1 MSNRSVGTGFE
12 REFCGI
18 LAKHGF
24 WAHNMA
30 QKAEGQP
37 ADVVAAKDGTAFL
50 IDCKVCEKDVFRLD
64 RVEENQELA
73 MGKWLGCGN
82 LGAYFA
88 IKLLTTGEIFMVPFQ
103 DIRGM
108 RLRNV
113 KTLKRKDLI
122 MYTTLEMWMR
132 NRQ

>member
-73 MGKWLGCGN
+73 MSKWLGCGN
-82 LGAYFA
+82 MGAYFA
-88 IKLLTTGEIFMVPFQ
+88 IKLMSTGEVFMVRYE
-103 DIRGM
+103 DIR
-108 RLRNV
+108 RLTLAGV
-113 KTLKRKDLI
+113 KSLKRRDLI
-122 MYTTLEMWMR
+122 AYTTLEMWLR
-132 NRQ
+132 SRK